1 MPAYFIRGLC
11 LFIYIPYT
19 LEQGKTGIK
28 TLLLN
33 FVCVYI
39 PVDYFA
45 KQDTSFL
52 VFPRTRPKHRCRLSF
67 LRQFLRWVPCARWW
81 GRPRG
86 RERVRFWG
94 NPNSL
99 LKVPGKNDFSHGS
112 ENSDKCVVTGKLHV
126 VISTPDGK
134 KANSWCY
141 FAHSDGC
148 PRAEVADRF

>member
-1 MPAYFIRGLC
+1 MQGKTVKGLFLYVGKRGAPRLFLFLEFC
-11 LFIYIPYT
+11 LFVCLPYP
-19 LEQGKTGIK
+19 LEQVKTGIK
-28 TLLLN
+28 ILLLN

-52 VFPRTRPKHRCRLSF
+52 VFPRARPKHRCRLSF
-67 LRQFLRWVPCARWW
+67 LRQFLRWVPCARWR

-99 LKVPGKNDFSHGS
+99 LKVPGKNDFSY
-112 ENSDKCVVTGKLHV
+112 CGKTQLNALLPEKY
-126 VISTPDGK
+126 T
-134 KANSWCY
+134 W
-141 FAHSDGC
+141 
-148 PRAEVADRF
+148 